1 MQRPVRPGFFG
12 SSSILAS
19 LPLPAQWRL
28 LEDGFRLLRTDLLLP
43 LLAGV
48 AGLVAYLQT
57 GVAIFLPWV
66 VMVAITIV
74 AGPFVADQFDTR
86 PAPSVPYP
94 WCRVYES
101 ATLIQA
107 AVLGVGGA
115 LAAGSGN
122 ATCFLLLVGPL
133 NFAAAIWGSRAVLA
147 PTARAQMALA
157 MLPLIIVSVAQLNF
171 TCISIGVLAAAQL
184 GVAMTLARP
193 EAGRVA
199 AEPLVGE
206 RAPHVPLTGNM
217 ALDPT
222 AGDFQKLLGR
232 CQITGLL
239 NRHSFSHLLALD
251 GERAYRAETQLSLLL
266 LQCGEQVEVDSQLAC
281 LARRL
286 QGALRRSSDAVAS
299 LGGGKFGVLL
309 PFTDALGAAAV
320 ARNLQTA
327 LRAPVVED
335 EQLVLPEQM
344 PINVGIATYC
354 GKGLLPEN
362 QLLHFAEEAL
372 VGAKKQGGDKIS
384 RHDPMIA
391 TLRPAPY
398 LGPMPAE
405 AIPARATLGNQPAQ
419 QRRGER
425 VVQLHQKDK
434 TETPAG
440 AENT

>member
-12 SSSILAS
+12 SSSFLAN

-28 LEDGFRLLRTDLLLP
+28 LEDGFGLLRTDLLLP

-57 GVAIFLPWV
+57 GIAIFLPWV
-66 VMVAITIV
+66 VMVAITMV
-74 AGPFVADQFDTR
+74 AGPFVADQFNAR
-86 PAPSVPYP
+86 PALSAPSP
-94 WCRVYES
+94 WCRVYEA
-101 ATLIQA
+101 ATLVQA
-107 AVLGVGGA
+107 AVLGIGGA

-133 NFAAAIWGSRAVLA
+133 NFAAAIWGTRAVLA

-157 MLPLIIVSVAQLNF
+157 MLPLIIVSIAQLNF
-171 TCISIGVLAAAQL
+171 TCISIGLLAAAQL

-199 AEPLVGE
+199 ADALAPE

-217 ALDPT
+217 ALDPQ
-222 AGDFQKLLGR
+222 ASDFQKLLGR

-266 LQCGEQVEVDSQLAC
+266 LQCGEEVEVDSQLAS

-320 ARNLQTA
+320 ARNLQSA
-327 LRAPVVED
+327 LRAPVLDD
-335 EQLVLPEQM
+335 EQFVVAPDA
-344 PINVGIATYC
+344 PISVGIATYC

-362 QLLHFAEEAL
+362 QLLHFADEAL
-372 VGAKKQGGDKIS
+372 AAAIKQGGDKIS

-405 AIPARATLGNQPAQ
+405 GIPARTSLGNQAAQ
-419 QRRGER
+419 QRRGQR
-425 VVQLHQKDK
+425 VVQLHQQDK

-440 AENT
+440 AEHT